1 MVKVNKKKIMKLKM
15 KKVKLYLA
23 IFSIGFMAFFLGL
36 PIVPKETIEK
46 ALKVNKQNI
55 AVEVVEAADE
65 QS

>member
-1 MVKVNKKKIMKLKM
+1 MAKVNKKKIMKLKL

-23 IFSIGFMAFFLGL
+23 IFCIGFMAFFLGL

-46 ALKVNKQNI
+46 MLKANNQNI
-55 AVEVVEAADE
+55 AAEIVEATDE